1 MKKGSYTDLSVQ
13 DKPIGG
19 ELPAAP
25 VRIYI
30 SISPPYTVLIG
41 CGLQKRGGSI
51 LLPYPGAVKTALV
64 CDNTGICRK
73 RFAFSRKMAGFA
85 GRPCVAAAYEY
96 AKNRQDMATTL
107 PVVDSMVDKTGIE
120 YPSGQGLTG
129 IFYKTKL
136 FNDKPYMG
144 ISEVLV
150 FAE

>member
-1 MKKGSYTDLSVQ
+1 
-13 DKPIGG
+13 
-19 ELPAAP
+19 
-25 VRIYI
+25 
-30 SISPPYTVLIG
+30 
-41 CGLQKRGGSI
+41 
-51 LLPYPGAVKTALV
+51 
-64 CDNTGICRK
+64 
-73 RFAFSRKMAGFA
+73 MAGFA

-120 YPSGQGLTG
+120 YPSGQGLTD